1 MNPYKD
7 CDFLQFMTIFFSRL
21 HLMFSPQKLVD
32 DEIQVW
38 ILLLLGSACII
49 VGMFLILQK
58 KLLVANAISHTI
70 LLGII
75 AAVAFLRLTT
85 QQPLIFD
92 HHFSLQNLLLPAV
105 LSAIFTQVL
114 TDFLS
119 KKLRFQEDASIGAAF
134 TFLFALSIFLVS
146 LSGRNSHLGLE
157 SVTGNLDAVTLEDLT
172 SAFQVLL
179 LSIAWV
185 LLFFPRYCLLSFDE
199 GFSQAIGIKRTFYHG
214 MLMVLSALVLMSGFK
229 SVGVIMVLAL
239 MCFPLMTAWLF
250 VKNIPK
256 AFAIGFAQNGCLA
269 LISVATSRSLLNLY
283 QLPVSTA
290 GVFVTLSGILFLIAW
305 QSSNAKNRL
314 ANKTKPL

>member
-7 CDFLQFMTIFFSRL
+7 CDFFQFMTIFFSRL
-21 HLMFSPQKLVD
+21 PLLFTPEKLVG

-75 AAVAFLRLTT
+75 ATVAFLRLTV
-85 QQPLIFD
+85 QQTVVFD
-92 HHFSLQNLLLPAV
+92 HHFPIQTLMMPAL

-134 TFLFALSIFLVS
+134 TFLFAMSIFLVS

-157 SVTGNLDAVTLEDLT
+157 SVTGNLDAVTLGDLST
-172 SAFQVLL
+172 AFQVLL
-179 LSIAWV
+179 LCSAWV
-185 LLFFPRYCLLSFDE
+185 LLFFPRYRLLSFDE
-199 GFSQAIGIKRTFYHG
+199 GFSQAIGVKRRFYHG

-250 VKNIPK
+250 VKDIPK
-256 AFAIGFAQNGCLA
+256 AFALGLVQNAGLA
-269 LISVATSRSLLNLY
+269 LSSVACSRSLLNLY

-290 GVFVTLSGILFLIAW
+290 GVFVTLSGVFFFVAW
-305 QSSNAKNRL
+305 QCSAAKNRL